1 MFKSIKNVVMLV
13 LALFII
19 VLMLPIIGL
28 TYLFSILH
36 GRKYSI
42 IIEPTNYSFLDGI
55 INIDIGHD
63 RIKPNKVNNDEDDIN
78 D

>member
-1 MFKSIKNVVMLV
+1 MFKSVKNIVMLI

-36 GRKYSI
+36 GQKYSI
-42 IIEPTNYSFLDGI
+42 IIEPTNYSFLGGI

-63 RIKPNKVNNDEDDIN
+63 RIIN
-78 D
+78 DKDNDTDD